1 MSSLLPPNASAS
13 ERAIDEAT
21 ARIGAVPVAVGDL
34 WNPQTCPT
42 PALPWLAW
50 ALSVDVWD
58 STWSEPVKRTVI
70 AKSIEI
76 HRRKGTVWAVR
87 EALRAGGYADA
98 TLSEGLPRLNYD
110 GTQLYDAAETYYGG
124 SRWALFDIHA
134 DLGEDVGVDAAS
146 RAQLSTLVDMAKPVS
161 RHLRAIT
168 FTSTT
173 SDTATISE
181 AATMVAHDTHA
192 DLLPWGVRYDGAVL
206 YDSGSVPVYDGA
218 ELFDGAT
225 DFTGFIAGDLLF
237 DNAWEK
243 ETMAASMAA
252 TDQQAASVCYD
263 GLTDYNGL
271 LDLGATRL
279 PIHDAMMTVTT
290 KRHYLHN
297 GRRTYG
303 SGKDYDGAAD
313 FNGGVDYSPL
323 VTYAGIHT
331 IQEVRI

>member
-13 ERAIDEAT
+13 ERALDEAT
-21 ARIGAVPVAVGDL
+21 SRVGAVPVAIADL
-34 WNPQTCPT
+34 WNPQTCPAT
-42 PALPWLAW
+42 ALPWLAW

-58 STWSEPVKRTVI
+58 SAWSESVKRSVI

-76 HRRKGTVWAVR
+76 HRHKGTVWAVR

-110 GTQLYDAAETYYGG
+110 GTQLYDAVETYYGG
-124 SRWALFDIHA
+124 SRWALFDVRA
-134 DLGEDVGVDAAS
+134 DLGEDVGVDVES
-146 RAQLSTLVDMAKPVS
+146 RAQLSVLIDMAKPVS

-181 AATMVAHDTHA
+181 AATMVAHDTQA
-192 DLLPWGVRYDGAVL
+192 DVLPWGIRYDGTVL
-206 YDSGSVPVYDGA
+206 HDSGSVPVYDGA
-218 ELFDGAT
+218 ELFDGAS
-225 DFTGFIAGDLLF
+225 DFTGFVVGDLLF
-237 DNAWEK
+237 DNAWES
-243 ETMAASMAA
+243 ETLAGRVSA
-252 TDQQAASVCYD
+252 TDQQASTVCYD

-271 LDLGATRL
+271 LNMGSIRAPLY
-279 PIHDAMMTVTT
+279 DAMMTVAT

-303 SGKDYDGAAD
+303 SGKDYDGTQV
-313 FNGGVDYSPL
+313 FNGAIDFAPQL
-323 VTYAGIHT
+323 TYAGIHT
-331 IQEVRI
+331 IQEVRV